1 MRILEFTV
9 RKQRLLK
16 KPSCDFTGLV
26 AGSKGY
32 LHAKFEFPY
41 DDWNNYEFKIASFWI
56 GDKESA
62 VQLDDNN
69 TCNIPHEILTGAEF
83 RVYLIGAN
91 RSSKIETNEVRVQ
104 QEVKTNGK
112 IN

>member
-16 KPSCDFTGLV
+16 KINCDFSGLV
-26 AGSKGY
+26 AGSVGY

-41 DDWNNYEFKIASFWI
+41 GGWDDYHIKIASFWI

-62 VQLDDNN
+62 VQLNEDNM
-69 TCNIPHEILTGAEF
+69 CEIPPEVLTGEEF

-91 RSSKIETNEVRVQ
+91 KNHKIETNEIHIQ
-104 QEVKTNGK
+104 QEVRAK
-112 IN
+112 